1 MLWIGNGATE
11 FNLVCKFVT
20 SPARRD
26 DDEDDDD
33 DEEDDDDDEE
43 EEEDDEAAG
52 LSGIGTFGV
61 RRLGGFFPST
71 VSMIC
76 TVIASLPRLD
86 PTCAAMVDV
95 STTASCDKF
104 STTIGITAAG
114 SME

>member
-33 DEEDDDDDEE
+33 EEEEDDDDD
-43 EEEDDEAAG
+43 DDDDDDAEG
-52 LSGIGTFGV
+52 LSGMATFGV

-76 TVIASLPRLD
+76 TVTASLPRLD
-86 PTCAAMVDV
+86 PTCAAVVDV

-114 SME
+114 SMD